1 MTEIDRYGMG
11 AVMDQALFH
20 LDPYRN
26 RSKPCNMQHAAWT
39 GSILAAGQSVG
50 ALECSAT
57 VGVTSQSIGQ
67 RPQTAEY

>member
-26 RSKPCNMQHAAWT
+26 RSSHATCNMDQ
-39 GSILAAGQSVG
+39 LDPYRQVSVTDR
-50 ALECSAT
+50 AVSA
-57 VGVTSQSIGQ
+57 
-67 RPQTAEY
+67 AEYL

>member
-26 RSKPCNMQHAAWT
+26 RSKPCNLQHATCSLDYWLDPT
-39 GSILAAGQSVG
+39 LRQVGRSVH
-50 ALECSAT
+50 
-57 VGVTSQSIGQ
+57 
-67 RPQTAEY
+67 